1 LRTITDIH
9 GFIRHVANPFTSKQR
24 VEEREAAVLEQARLD
39 REQRDATRSEAW
51 SSSARAQKQATQLNK
66 PSTGMK
72 KSSLAERSKYQF
84 EADSEDEGMED
95 EIDQN
100 LDLLHGAAGRLK
112 NLSLAMGEEVDA
124 QNRHIE
130 RIGGK
135 VDRVD
140 DEIALNRSRLDRIK

>member
-1 LRTITDIH
+1 
-9 GFIRHVANPFTSKQR
+9 
-24 VEEREAAVLEQARLD
+24 
-39 REQRDATRSEAW
+39 
-51 SSSARAQKQATQLNK
+51 
-66 PSTGMK
+66 MK